1 MEDRPCVLTIAGFDP
16 SAGAGI
22 LADIKTFEINKVY
35 GQAVSTSLTYQ
46 NEKEFVAVDWVSGQ
60 DILRQTDILFRT
72 RTFEWIKIGLVQHL
86 DVLEIIIKHLTELR
100 PDCKIIWDPILKA
113 SAGFTFHESTDWDQL
128 VRILSRLYL
137 ITPNLNEIRIL
148 VPGRDDLTAARELSH
163 FCNVMLKGGH
173 SMDKATD
180 LLIEVSGRES
190 FFKGARLPYEKHG
203 TGCVFSAAILTNL
216 AKGYELGDAC
226 REAKEY
232 VTDYI
237 RSHESLLGFHY
248 V

>member
-1 MEDRPCVLTIAGFDP
+1 MEERPCVLTVAGFDP

-46 NEKEFVAVDWVSGQ
+46 NEKEFIAVDWVNGQ
-60 DILRQTDILFRT
+60 DILRQIDVLSRV
-72 RTFEWIKIGLVQHL
+72 RTFEWVKIGLVQSL
-86 DVLEIIIKHLTELR
+86 DSLEIILKHLTELR

-113 SAGFTFHESTDWDQL
+113 SAGFTFHEQTDYEQL
-128 VRILSRLYL
+128 ARILCRVYL
-137 ITPNLNEIRIL
+137 ITPNLNEIRVL
-148 VPGRDDLTAARELSH
+148 MPDRDDLAAARELSRY
-163 FCNVMLKGGH
+163 CNVMLKGGH
-173 SMDKATD
+173 GMEKATD
-180 LLIEVSGRES
+180 LLIEISGRES
-190 FFKGARLPYEKHG
+190 YFKGEKLPYEKHG
-203 TGCVFSAAILTNL
+203 TGCIFSAAILTNL